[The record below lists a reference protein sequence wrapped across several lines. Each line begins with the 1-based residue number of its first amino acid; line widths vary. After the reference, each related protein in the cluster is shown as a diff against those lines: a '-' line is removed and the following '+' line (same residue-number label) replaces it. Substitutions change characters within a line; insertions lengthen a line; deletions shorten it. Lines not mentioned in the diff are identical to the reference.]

1 MIQSLFI
8 QEELL
13 KKNTINKINKQNR
26 SPVAHWISSNGS
38 SQNTGQWKKIISPHD
53 MHLHLFEVAHSAAKS
68 KRKAVT
74 QHACWTT
81 QIESRSRKTPATIAM
96 IHRGWFLWF
105 PLVWDNTQVQART
118 STQNNSSMPWV
129 SRFRVFTWVLKC
141 RGEDKLG
148 NSYRKAPAQPEN

>member
-8 QEELL
+8 QERTFL
-13 KKNTINKINKQNR
+13 KNTVNKINKQNR

-74 QHACWTT
+74 QRACWPT
-81 QIESRSRKTPATIAM
+81 QIESQSRKTLATIAM
-96 IHRGWFLWF
+96 IYQGWFLWF
-105 PLVWDNTQVQART
+105 PLVWNNIQVQTST
-118 STQNNSSMPWV
+118 STQNNNSYMPWM
-129 SRFRVFTWVLKC
+129 SRLRVLKC
-141 RGEDKLG
+141 CEEDKLG
-148 NSYRKAPAQPEN
+148 NPYREAPAQPEN